1 MPSRARIDAGRSVG
15 TLAKGKKFEEACQKC
30 AQNSVKH
37 RLFSKTLVLAN
48 ESPELFESTRKTY
61 YDLWKPENE
70 FEADLVNDMVAAPW
84 CLNRIMMVE
93 TEALDLRHAS
103 MNHSGELKKEFD
115 VILEPTRLVIAY
127 AKKTNESATLANL
140 SCYELATP
148 ASFAKPRPN
157 SAGSKK
163 IARPAEPK
171 PPKKRSRA
179 NQSQFVRTRV
189 TSRWDQSRFRKTRF
203 CQTRVTP
210 SGCRFQS
217 PATYCKHPNPAKDP
231 PPCS

>member
-70 FEADLVNDMVAAPW
+70 FEADLVNDMVAARW

-103 MNHSGELKKEFD
+103 MNHSGELKKEFE
-115 VILEPTRLVIAY
+115 IIPGLEGEFVNIRESTALMSVRRSASLITY
-127 AKKTNESATLANL
+127 ALAFCDMNGVVL
-140 SCYELATP
+140 S
-148 ASFAKPRPN
+148 
-157 SAGSKK
+157 
-163 IARPAEPK
+163 EPK
-171 PPKKRSRA
+171 QPEYA
-179 NQSQFVRTRV
+179 
-189 TSRWDQSRFRKTRF
+189 
-203 CQTRVTP
+203 
-210 SGCRFQS
+210 
-217 PATYCKHPNPAKDP
+217 
-231 PPCS
+231 